1 MQLVRPVARG
11 PAAGLALKPLNPIA
25 AAAKGTVPNRA
36 CYGLLRPLLLPGTSH
51 SSPAPLPAPFC
62 RRSVRGTGRRPCPT
76 PTTAKARDEAEREP
90 QAPPPATMAKQ
101 GEEEKEAAPE
111 RKPAGGERSMAYQIF
126 AGLYVCAYVFC
137 WRTGELIF
145 LNAQDAVDRLRRHV
159 RDKFFNRK
167 R

>member
-1 MQLVRPVARG
+1 MRPVARG
-11 PAAGLALKPLNPIA
+11 PAAGLVLKPLNPIA

-36 CYGLLRPLLLPGTSH
+36 CYGLLRSLLLPRTSH
-51 SSPAPLPAPFC
+51 SSPLPAPSC
-62 RRSVRGTGRRPCPT
+62 RRSVRGTGRRPCPA
-76 PTTAKARDEAEREP
+76 PTAKARDEAEREP
-90 QAPPPATMAKQ
+90 QAPPPPAMMAKQ

-111 RKPAGGERSMAYQIF
+111 RKPAGERSMAYQIF

-145 LNAQDAVDRLRRHV
+145 LNAQDALDRLRRHV
-159 RDKFFNRK
+159 RDKFFDRK

>member
-1 MQLVRPVARG
+1 MQLMRPVAR
-11 PAAGLALKPLNPIA
+11 GLALKPLNPIA

-36 CYGLLRPLLLPGTSH
+36 CYGLLRPLLLPRTSH
-51 SSPAPLPAPFC
+51 SSPLPAPSC
-62 RRSVRGTGRRPCPT
+62 RRSVRGTGRRQCPA
-76 PTTAKARDEAEREP
+76 PMAKARDETEREP
-90 QAPPPATMAKQ
+90 QAPPPAMMAKQ

-111 RKPAGGERSMAYQIF
+111 RKPAGERSMAYQIF

-145 LNAQDAVDRLRRHV
+145 LNAQDALDRLRRHV
-159 RDKFFNRK
+159 RDKLFNRK